1 MTTPDINAELLKF
14 RDQIDD
20 IDQQMLILLN
30 KRASLAQSIGHV
42 KAKTDAPVM
51 RPEREA
57 QVLDKLNTA
66 NTGPLSSQHI
76 HTLFKEIMSAC
87 RSSGIAVGMATNMP
101 PHNLKEVVAACLY
114 AIDAPECTVDDLI
127 ELIPA
132 PDFPTAGI
140 IYGIQGVREGYRT
153 GRGRVVMRAK
163 THFED
168 MDKGGRQSIIVD
180 ELPYQVNKKTLLE
193 RIAELVSEKKIEGI
207 SDIRSWHD
215 LL

>member
-66 NTGPLSSQHI
+66 NTGPLS
-76 HTLFKEIMSAC
+76 
-87 RSSGIAVGMATNMP
+87 
-101 PHNLKEVVAACLY
+101 
-114 AIDAPECTVDDLI
+114 
-127 ELIPA
+127 
-132 PDFPTAGI
+132 
-140 IYGIQGVREGYRT
+140 
-153 GRGRVVMRAK
+153 
-163 THFED
+163 
-168 MDKGGRQSIIVD
+168 
-180 ELPYQVNKKTLLE
+180 
-193 RIAELVSEKKIEGI
+193 
-207 SDIRSWHD
+207 
-215 LL
+215 